1 MSSLLLRKTLNNIP
15 IKYFFSTTIE
25 KRPFRILGLQQIAIG
40 SLKKDD
46 LSMFWENLLGIEKIG
61 TYQSNKENVDED
73 ILKLGKGLNSIEIDL
88 MQPINP
94 DVSPKVHIPALNHI
108 GLWVDNLSIA
118 YSYLENK
125 GIKFTPGGIRKG
137 ASGYDVAFI
146 HPKSAVGVLVELVQ
160 APPDVINHLK

>member
-1 MSSLLLRKTLNNIP
+1 MSLLLRKTLNNVP

-108 GLWVDNLSIA
+108 GLWVDNLSMA

-160 APPDVINHLK
+160 APQDVINHLK

>member
-1 MSSLLLRKTLNNIP
+1 MSSLLLRKTLNNVP

-40 SLKKDD
+40 SLKKDA

-94 DVSPKVHIPALNHI
+94 DVAPKVHIPALNHI

-160 APPDVINHLK
+160 APQDVINYLK

>member
-1 MSSLLLRKTLNNIP
+1 MSLLLRKTLNNVP

-94 DVSPKVHIPALNHI
+94 EVSPKVHNPALNHI

-160 APPDVINHLK
+160 APQDVINHLK